1 MEPVKPRE
9 GGRTHP
15 GLTVVPPRIGD
26 SRTGSVSR
34 GNAPPQIAYCHGSHT
49 AAPLSGSIISSALGL
64 SSAVRQGRYLFAA
77 VVGHGALGLEIECRW
92 FLRRNAGRQNSTRR
106 GKP

>member
-26 SRTGSVSR
+26 SRTRSVSR
-34 GNAPPQIAYCHGSHT
+34 GNARPQIAYCHGSHT
-49 AAPLSGSIISSALGL
+49 AAPLSGAIISSGLGL
-64 SSAVRQGRYLFAA
+64 SSAVRR
-77 VVGHGALGLEIECRW
+77 ALIEPDGVLLMDAG
-92 FLRRNAGRQNSTRR
+92 FEAQNRRADCTSFVLDPSQ
-106 GKP
+106 